1 MAAVLM
7 SLVTEGRHKDDLD
20 LSRQPNCAKGSRLM
34 GIIYAVRLRLGCL
47 AFFLFMAAPA
57 VAQDDGVALVK
68 VLEGSAFTIQ
78 GDDKQVLSVGSAI
91 RREDVVETASGT
103 VGLTFKDGSRI
114 SIGPNSRIEF
124 KKFEFSSKEGKF
136 AFFISIIRGT
146 MLYISGIIAK
156 LSPEAVKIETP
167 VATVVVRGTRFLAKV
182 EGD

>member
-1 MAAVLM
+1 MGVLY
-7 SLVTEGRHKDDLD
+7 L
-20 LSRQPNCAKGSRLM
+20 
-34 GIIYAVRLRLGCL
+34 VRLPVCCL
-47 AFFLFMAAPA
+47 VWFLFLVAPA
-57 VAQDDGVALVK
+57 MAQDDGVALVK

-78 GDDKQVLSVGSAI
+78 GGDKQALTVGSAI
-91 RREDVVETASGT
+91 RRQDVVETASGT

-124 KKFEFSSKEGKF
+124 KEFEYSPKENKL
-136 AFFISIIRGT
+136 AFLISIAKGT